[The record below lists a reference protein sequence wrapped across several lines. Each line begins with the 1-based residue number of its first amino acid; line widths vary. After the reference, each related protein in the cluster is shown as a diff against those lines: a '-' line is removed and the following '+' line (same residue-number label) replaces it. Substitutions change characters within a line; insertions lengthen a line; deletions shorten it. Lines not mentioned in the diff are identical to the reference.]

1 MCKPS
6 SPLATKTGS
15 EKSLKVN
22 EGSNGP
28 EVPKPLLT
36 PDVLLWSRSPVML
49 DILDVPKPL
58 RPRSPQ
64 ISLLLEI
71 PPRARKPIL
80 VSTTSKST
88 SNTVAVNKNRSDG
101 SRVMKVRTK
110 DSKGS
115 PRSASMENA
124 ARRLGHFRSVS
135 GVSASTRPR
144 IAKSDDANASYHELA
159 STSKEE

>member
-1 MCKPS
+1 
-6 SPLATKTGS
+6 
-15 EKSLKVN
+15 
-22 EGSNGP
+22 
-28 EVPKPLLT
+28 
-36 PDVLLWSRSPVML
+36 ML
-49 DILDVPKPL
+49 GILDVPKPL
-58 RPRSPQ
+58 YPRSPQ
-64 ISLLLEI
+64 TLLLLEI
-71 PPRARKPIL
+71 PPRARTPIL

-115 PRSASMENA
+115 LRSASMENA

-159 STSKEE
+159 STSEEEQKPNLSRETRASGGVLTSAGFGEGHPQPAMNA